1 MSNNTLNEYLAK
13 LPQYLEMYGI
23 KLVAGRTGK
32 CPIKEHKSNH
42 PFILGTGQSGDPVWN
57 CFACG
62 EGGAIFELASA
73 IHGYP
78 KANESGFYDVTVRHL
93 SDVLDIPFPETNI
106 RTKSSS
112 EKFKDDLFSATR
124 EIANHLSI
132 DVVKEYCE
140 NRGWS
145 INILKEFNIG
155 GISNYTQLVTYLRT
169 KYSEKVLKT
178 IGIVSKTQYSS
189 YFSEKRVFFTIHDEL
204 GRPVGFTARAI
215 NYSIGSTR
223 KYVNSSSSPI
233 FKKRNLLYNIHRAR
247 RSLSRDNSKI
257 LYLVEGQADAVTL
270 SNNGIRSVVAISGTA
285 FTNEHIALIKDF
297 DLVVGCLDADDGGNK
312 ATRKMYS
319 KYKELTG
326 KTLKLM
332 QLPLGED
339 PDDYIT
345 KYGVD
350 AFLSIDSMLP
360 VEWEIINEYTLRGKL
375 LVDYWLPRIVDL
387 NSIYH
392 SRILT
397 VLSNKSGILYS
408 EIHAQL
414 TIMLVTKISKLLSNG
429 ILDNNITIS
438 IERK

>member
-1 MSNNTLNEYLAK
+1 
-13 LPQYLEMYGI
+13 
-23 KLVAGRTGK
+23 
-32 CPIKEHKSNH
+32 
-42 PFILGTGQSGDPVWN
+42 
-57 CFACG
+57 
-62 EGGAIFELASA
+62 
-73 IHGYP
+73 
-78 KANESGFYDVTVRHL
+78 
-93 SDVLDIPFPETNI
+93 
-106 RTKSSS
+106 
-112 EKFKDDLFSATR
+112 
-124 EIANHLSI
+124 
-132 DVVKEYCE
+132 
-140 NRGWS
+140 
-145 INILKEFNIG
+145 
-155 GISNYTQLVTYLRT
+155 
-169 KYSEKVLKT
+169 
-178 IGIVSKTQYSS
+178 
-189 YFSEKRVFFTIHDEL
+189 
-204 GRPVGFTARAI
+204 
-215 NYSIGSTR
+215 
-223 KYVNSSSSPI
+223 
-233 FKKRNLLYNIHRAR
+233 
-247 RSLSRDNSKI
+247 
-257 LYLVEGQADAVTL
+257 
-270 SNNGIRSVVAISGTA
+270 
-285 FTNEHIALIKDF
+285 
-297 DLVVGCLDADDGGNK
+297 VGCLDADDGGNK